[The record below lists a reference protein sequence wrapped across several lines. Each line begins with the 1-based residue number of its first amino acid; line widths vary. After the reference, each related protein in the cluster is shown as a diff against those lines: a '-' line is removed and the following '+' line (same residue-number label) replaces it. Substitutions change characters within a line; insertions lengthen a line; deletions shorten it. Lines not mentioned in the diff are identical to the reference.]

1 MTGPDTLSPEAREF
15 RLRLLTA
22 IDREPDADALREE
35 LAHQGWREPRWR
47 WLMSLDE
54 ERIGGALVVLDD
66 LRRARVR
73 RREEQARAEAAEER
87 RLRLEREARR
97 RARDAEARGKQGSLL

>member
-1 MTGPDTLSPEAREF
+1 MTGPDTLSPEARAF
-15 RLRLLTA
+15 RVKLLA
-22 IDREPDADALREE
+22 QIDAQPDADALREE
-35 LAHQGWREPRWR
+35 LAHQGWRERRWR
-47 WLMSLDE
+47 WLMGLDG

-97 RARDAEARGKQGSLL
+97 RARDAEARANQRELL